1 MSALQFDILTNMFG
15 DITVKCRPLR
25 LAFLI
30 PPNKAALHKAIQI
43 NSTLWGGAYN
53 PIIPLYAQ
61 SPKAWKEYPRHK
73 IAMKG
78 RVTGYIRA
86 FDPDILVDCTGG
98 KLPPYLGDLGR
109 STIAIDDI
117 WADLFSDHRNGAP
130 KYGIGIFELLNG
142 IYKEH
147 FEVVRRFPVKV
158 GFPTLPKDL
167 ALFWAAAVGELPAPI
182 QQMIE
187 EDHSTAIDIEKPTIG
202 PRNYGSIVKDYHFIP
217 RNITRYQLETE
228 GVGFFRNQSCAF
240 YMDAAKFADIVDFWN
255 LRALGRS
262 VIPIPKQ
269 FVDVP
274 EYIALIRNYVRDWY
288 RVNPHSPEDT
298 YGTTVIRSFAST
310 MPFISDLPPSGRLR
324 AAMRE
329 RQRSLTRRQRRP
341 YRTSRLPSR

>member
-1 MSALQFDILTNMFG
+1 
-15 DITVKCRPLR
+15 
-25 LAFLI
+25 
-30 PPNKAALHKAIQI
+30 
-43 NSTLWGGAYN
+43 
-53 PIIPLYAQ
+53 
-61 SPKAWKEYPRHK
+61 
-73 IAMKG
+73 
-78 RVTGYIRA
+78 
-86 FDPDILVDCTGG
+86 
-98 KLPPYLGDLGR
+98 
-109 STIAIDDI
+109 
-117 WADLFSDHRNGAP
+117 
-130 KYGIGIFELLNG
+130 
-142 IYKEH
+142 
-147 FEVVRRFPVKV
+147 
-158 GFPTLPKDL
+158 
-167 ALFWAAAVGELPAPI
+167 
-182 QQMIE
+182 MIE

-217 RNITRYQLETE
+217 RNITRYQPETE